1 MAHPIKHAMAATLLA
16 LGGAAQAEM
25 LPGSEWEPT
34 KMQAQPFESARDVFI
49 RFEQDGRYF
58 GNGGCNSIRGRFVTN
73 GDAILLGPAAAT
85 MMACPEEIMQQEFG
99 FLQTLDSVRQF
110 DRSGTELT
118 LSDAAARV
126 VMRLRQRD
134 WD

>member
-1 MAHPIKHAMAATLLA
+1 MAQFVKNTAVAIFMGLSSM
-16 LGGAAQAEM
+16 AQADT

-34 KMQAQPFESARDVFI
+34 EIEAQPFESTGDVFI
-49 RFEQDGRYF
+49 RFEQDGRFF

-73 GDAILLGPAAAT
+73 GDAVLLGPAAAT
-85 MMACPEEIMQQEFG
+85 MMACPEEIMEQEFA
-99 FLQTLDSVRQF
+99 FVQTLNSVRQF
-110 DRSGTELT
+110 ARSGTALT
-118 LSDAAARV
+118 LSDMAGRV